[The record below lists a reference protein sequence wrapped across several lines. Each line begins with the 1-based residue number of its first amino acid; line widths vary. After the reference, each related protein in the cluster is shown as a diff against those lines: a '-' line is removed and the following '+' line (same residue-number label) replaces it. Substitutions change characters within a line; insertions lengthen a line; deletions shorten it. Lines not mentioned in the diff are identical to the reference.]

1 LEADVFDNSHEQVWP
16 FPALDGA
23 QFKDR
28 GQAYFES
35 HARQRAATI
44 GCNLVGMK
52 DIRSE
57 FVRGRWVVTGTAIL
71 NEFKAAG
78 CLDMDLRKALRPK
91 DSGEITDKQFTRS

>member
-1 LEADVFDNSHEQVWP
+1 MHTSLEADVFNNSQEQVWQ

-23 QFKDR
+23 QFKDK

-35 HARQRAATI
+35 QARQRAAAI

-52 DIRSE
+52 GVRSE

-71 NEFKAAG
+71 DELKAAG
-78 CLDMDLRKALRPK
+78 
-91 DSGEITDKQFTRS
+91 